1 MELRNVFKV
10 GAFGLLLAAASGCYE
25 YPPPP
30 AATMGDTYTQRKQDG
45 ADRLLDD
52 ITDLTLADAQRIA
65 IRNNPTY
72 IAAYHAVNAAR
83 MRYLQ
88 AWGAYSPT
96 VSASFSLG
104 DKQTWTRNTVN
115 TTGTPNYTEGIST
128 STAINVNWLV
138 FDGLAREFSVLI
150 YRHNFDYQKMLEEDE
165 ARTMM
170 RAVAYAYNTVLLAI
184 ENKRIAEE
192 DRDFQKSSLRD
203 TQLKYQAGA
212 VPLSDVLN
220 FEIQMNSA
228 ETNLIS
234 ADYQYETAIYALAVL
249 MGYPEGTF
257 PKELKFPSD
266 FKTNFSDLPSVDVYL
281 DTALANRP
289 DLKGYREQ
297 LEVAKYQMY
306 QTWSAYSPTVNA
318 YFNFGYSTSLNRRS
332 GWQSEPPAKSGEPY
346 NNPAKRTYSESPS
359 IGYGLTADWTIFNG
373 LIRENK
379 IREYKANLAV
389 AEFSVAAKWLEVV
402 SEVRTAYANYVQSVK
417 QTRIFEKT
425 RDLSAQQRD
434 LVDEGYKAGNTE
446 LTRLNEAQRD
456 LVEAETNLASSYINI
471 QNAKAQLDAAVAAN
485 SAAYYGDPENTAPG
499 ELKNTPVSADS
510 PETQPVPAPADE
522 SFIPPAN
529 PAGTTMDSGLK
540 APASQ
545 SQIPPANRST
555 TVVVDEPAAPAK
567 APAIPAD
574 PTKAPEK

>member
-1 MELRNVFKV
+1 
-10 GAFGLLLAAASGCYE
+10 
-25 YPPPP
+25 
-30 AATMGDTYTQRKQDG
+30 
-45 ADRLLDD
+45 
-52 ITDLTLADAQRIA
+52 
-65 IRNNPTY
+65 
-72 IAAYHAVNAAR
+72 
-83 MRYLQ
+83 
-88 AWGAYSPT
+88 
-96 VSASFSLG
+96 
-104 DKQTWTRNTVN
+104 
-115 TTGTPNYTEGIST
+115 
-128 STAINVNWLV
+128 
-138 FDGLAREFSVLI
+138 
-150 YRHNFDYQKMLEEDE
+150 
-165 ARTMM
+165 
-170 RAVAYAYNTVLLAI
+170 
-184 ENKRIAEE
+184 
-192 DRDFQKSSLRD
+192 
-203 TQLKYQAGA
+203 
-212 VPLSDVLN
+212 
-220 FEIQMNSA
+220 
-228 ETNLIS
+228 
-234 ADYQYETAIYALAVL
+234 
-249 MGYPEGTF
+249 
-257 PKELKFPSD
+257 
-266 FKTNFSDLPSVDVYL
+266 
-281 DTALANRP
+281 
-289 DLKGYREQ
+289 
-297 LEVAKYQMY
+297 MY

>member
-1 MELRNVFKV
+1 
-10 GAFGLLLAAASGCYE
+10 
-25 YPPPP
+25 
-30 AATMGDTYTQRKQDG
+30 
-45 ADRLLDD
+45 
-52 ITDLTLADAQRIA
+52 
-65 IRNNPTY
+65 
-72 IAAYHAVNAAR
+72 
-83 MRYLQ
+83 
-88 AWGAYSPT
+88 
-96 VSASFSLG
+96 
-104 DKQTWTRNTVN
+104 
-115 TTGTPNYTEGIST
+115 
-128 STAINVNWLV
+128 
-138 FDGLAREFSVLI
+138 
-150 YRHNFDYQKMLEEDE
+150 
-165 ARTMM
+165 
-170 RAVAYAYNTVLLAI
+170 
-184 ENKRIAEE
+184 
-192 DRDFQKSSLRD
+192 
-203 TQLKYQAGA
+203 
-212 VPLSDVLN
+212 
-220 FEIQMNSA
+220 
-228 ETNLIS
+228 
-234 ADYQYETAIYALAVL
+234 

-456 LVEAETNLASSYINI
+456 LVEAETNLASSDINI
-471 QNAKAQLDAAVAAN
+471 QNAKAQLDAGGGGQFRRLLRRPRQHRSGRTQEYAGFGGFAGDAA
-485 SAAYYGDPENTAPG
+485 SAG
-499 ELKNTPVSADS
+499 
-510 PETQPVPAPADE
+510 
-522 SFIPPAN
+522 
-529 PAGTTMDSGLK
+529 SG
-540 APASQ
+540 
-545 SQIPPANRST
+545 R
-555 TVVVDEPAAPAK
+555 
-567 APAIPAD
+567 
-574 PTKAPEK
+574 TKAPSPRPIRRERRWILG

>member
-1 MELRNVFKV
+1 MELKHVFRV
-10 GAFGLLLAAASGCYE
+10 SAFGLLLAAVGGCYE
-25 YPPPP
+25 YAPPPS
-30 AATMGDTYTQRKQDG
+30 ATMGDTYVQRKQDG

-65 IRNNPTY
+65 IKNNPTY
-72 IAAYHAVNAAR
+72 IAAFHSVNAAR

-96 VSASFSLG
+96 VGASFSLG
-104 DKQTWTRNTVN
+104 DNQSWTRRPHNTS
-115 TTGTPNYTEGIST
+115 GTPSRTESIST
-128 STAINVNWLV
+128 STSLSVNWLL

-150 YRHNFDYQKMLEEDE
+150 YKHNYNYQKLLEDDE

-170 RAVAYAYNTVLLAI
+170 QAVAYAYNTVLLAI

-192 DRDFQKSSLRD
+192 DRKFQESSLRD
-203 TQLKYQAGA
+203 TRLKYQAGA

-220 FEIQMNSA
+220 FEIAVNSA
-228 ETNLIS
+228 ETDLIS

-266 FKTNFSDLPSVDVYL
+266 FKTNFADLPSVDVYL

-318 YFNFGYSTSLNRRS
+318 YFNMGYGTNFSRS
-332 GWQSEPPAKSGEPY
+332 KGWEGASHNGDS
-346 NNPAKRTYSESPS
+346 TYSESPS
-359 IGYGLTADWTIFNG
+359 IGYGLTADWTIFDG

-402 SEVRTAYANYVQSVK
+402 GEVRAAYANYVQSVK

-434 LVDEGYKAGNTE
+434 LVYEGYTAGNTE

-485 SAAYYGDPENTAPG
+485 SAAYYGDPEHVAPG
-499 ELKNTPVSADS
+499 EIKNTPVEGAAQGAAEEPKSMM
-510 PETQPVPAPADE
+510 E
-522 SFIPPAN
+522 
-529 PAGTTMDSGLK
+529 SGLK
-540 APASQ
+540 APADQ
-545 SQIPPANRST
+545 SKIPPAGGSSE
-555 TVVVDEPAAPAK
+555 VVVEEPSVNAPE
-567 APAIPAD
+567 IPAD
-574 PTKAPEK
+574 PTRAPEKK